1 MKLITISIDRRA
13 SHVIN
18 FERSSET
25 DQPADT
31 YIITKSD
38 DTELLT
44 FYHSDSLPT
53 TIASDCDEEAVRK
66 SRPSAKTDDGT
77 AGIVLQTSQGQSTAY
92 IKSIDCENDTD
103 GNLSLHITLTTV
115 RVTIEPVPPCVLFS
129 RQADGDQWALTLCDL
144 PNEPVMIHVILTFCE
159 PNIESTEKELVLCV
173 APSVDIA
180 DVVLDFGSEASQ
192 MAIFDQSPMD
202 IDGIQPIFEDMKE
215 LLVKKTPAPS
225 LDGRETGIANPLE
238 QRYVQQDIRD
248 ANLFKSVFYAKT
260 KVDAEATPIPTLD
273 ANDFFLHDDPTL
285 SMMTTESEAQV
296 LQQNGEYIQM
306 PNVKISGFGGVR
318 EPRVGGRPISKFRDG
333 FFYRS
338 TINRF
343 ILGAFTKVDC
353 DGQPKCVRLNVLMPN
368 VYTHNDVQSRLKWM
382 KKDIAA
388 MLATNEKLAGCV
400 RCCEVIVVSESDASL
415 LGALDLLTHPDNPR
429 PLAPGKYLIMDAGKG
444 TLDFSIVEYRN
455 GEVVSRFRS
464 GIIGAGNAMS
474 YAYMLG
480 LLHDFFIENTI
491 AQQVRDEDLQQ
502 WIFSKVL
509 LGDDD
514 STVDTAKLRRLMETV
529 DQYKIAVSNGHPDYT
544 ITATAAVSRNTRSST
559 SFSQLDFE
567 TFISYVAQMTEGTR
581 FKPLSKNAQKYVD
594 AMSLRIAADVARSLS
609 IAKAPA
615 FLDDLSPLTSHPSP
629 LRGVFFAGRA
639 FRDKLLKA
647 AIFNRL
653 KADNIVQQELEYLD
667 EDHYAFN
674 QKNICLYIRSHLQR
688 GVTSNRMLSTPFA
701 RVRRKPQ
708 TAQQQDGRG
717 GGLLGSIGRRWTKFT
732 KRAPEVLG
740 HLSDAFTGYDTDD
753 DAFFYDYVAATAP
766 INGMVYG
773 YDLEINDTQLDWILI
788 GGTYYHPTSNG
799 HLKLFYSDDRIFVRS
814 EDSQSVTREL
824 LPDDTANMRFSS
836 LTFATLFPYVNAH
849 TGEMNKVFIPKADKA
864 DTTIATATQAQ
875 QKPTGIL
882 IGDPQSENTTR
893 HKDLD
898 EYEALAHQI
907 KS

>member
-25 DQPADT
+25 DQPVDT

-44 FYHSDSLPT
+44 FYHSDSQPM

-77 AGIVLQTSQGQSTAY
+77 AGIVLQTSLGQSTAY
-92 IKSIDCENDTD
+92 IKSIDCENDND
-103 GNLSLHITLTTV
+103 GNLGLHITLTTE
-115 RVTIEPVPPCVLFS
+115 RVTIEPVPPRVLFS
-129 RQADGDQWALTLCDL
+129 RQANGDQWALTLRDL
-144 PNEPVMIHVILTFCE
+144 PDEPVMIHVILTFCE
-159 PNIESTEKELVLCV
+159 TNIESIEKELLLCV

-215 LLVKKTPAPS
+215 LLAKNDS
-225 LDGRETGIANPLE
+225 TGDSE
-238 QRYVQQDIRD
+238 RYVQQDIRD

-353 DGQPKCVRLNVLMPN
+353 NGQPKCVRLNVLMPN
-368 VYTHNDVQSRLKWM
+368 VYTHNDVQSRLKWL

-388 MLATNEKLAGCV
+388 MLAANEKLAGCV

-609 IAKAPA
+609 IAKAQE
-615 FLDDLSPLTSHPSP
+615 FSDI
-629 LRGVFFAGRA
+629 RGVFFAGRA

-708 TAQQQDGRG
+708 TAQQQDSRS

-732 KRAPEVLG
+732 KRAPEVLNT
-740 HLSDAFTGYDTDD
+740 LSDAFTGYDTDD
-753 DAFFYDYVAATAP
+753 DAFFYDYIAATAP
-766 INGMVYG
+766 VNGMVYG

-788 GGTYYHPTSNG
+788 GGTYYHPTNNG

-814 EDSQSVTREL
+814 EDSQPVTREL

-875 QKPTGIL
+875 PKPTGIL
-882 IGDPQSENTTR
+882 IGDPQSENTNK

-898 EYEALAHQI
+898 EYEALAHRI
-907 KS
+907 SG

>member
-1 MKLITISIDRRA
+1 MKLITLSIDKRA

-18 FERSSET
+18 FERSNET
-25 DQPADT
+25 DKPVDT

-44 FYHSDSLPT
+44 FYHGEATAVGGFAADM
-53 TIASDCDEEAVRK
+53 DEE
-66 SRPSAKTDDGT
+66 SRPKPRSSAKNDDGT
-77 AGIVLQTSQGQSTAY
+77 AAIVLQTSQGQRTAY
-92 IKSIDCENDTD
+92 IQSIDCQEDGD
-103 GNLSLHITLTTV
+103 GNLSLSIGLTTE
-115 RVTIEPVPPCVLFS
+115 RVTLLPVSPRLSFI
-129 RQADGDQWALTLCDL
+129 RQADSDQWVLTLREL
-144 PNEPVMIHVILTFCE
+144 PDEPVMIRVTLTFCE
-159 PNIESTEKELVLCV
+159 PDIEPIEKELMLCV
-173 APSVDIA
+173 APSADIA

-192 MAIFDQSPMD
+192 MAIFDQNPMD

-215 LLVKKTPAPS
+215 LLLSPPNLHLTPLTSPS
-225 LDGRETGIANPLE
+225 NE
-238 QRYVQQDIRD
+238 RYVQQDIRD
-248 ANLFKSVFYAKT
+248 ANLFKSIFYAKT
-260 KVDAEATPIPTLD
+260 KVDAEATPIPMLD
-273 ANDFFLHDDPTL
+273 AVNGILQEDKTL
-285 SMMTTESEAQV
+285 SMMTTESEAQA

-382 KKDIAA
+382 KKDIAT

-491 AQQVRDEDLQQ
+491 TQQVRDEDLQQ

-594 AMSLRIAADVARSLS
+594 AMSLRIASDVARSLS
-609 IAKAPA
+609 IAKAQE
-615 FLDDLSPLTSHPSP
+615 FSNI
-629 LRGVFFAGRA
+629 RGVFFAGRA

-653 KADNIVQQELEYLD
+653 KADGIVQQELEYLD

-701 RVRRKPQ
+701 RVRRK
-708 TAQQQDGRG
+708 QQLEQQSKNRG
-717 GGLLGSIGRRWTKFT
+717 GGLLGTIGRGWSRIT
-732 KRAPEVLG
+732 KRAPEVLNAFG
-740 HLSDAFTGYDTDD
+740 DAFTGYDTDD
-753 DAFFYDYVAATAP
+753 DAFFYDYVAAMAP
-766 INGMVYG
+766 VNGMVYG
-773 YDLEINDTQLDWILI
+773 YDLEINDTELDWILI
-788 GGTYYHPTSNG
+788 GGTYYRPTSSG
-799 HLKLFYSDDRIFVRS
+799 HLKLFYSDDRIFVRA
-814 EDSQSVTREL
+814 EGAQPITKEL
-824 LPDDTANMRFSS
+824 MPDATYNMRFSS

-849 TGEMNKVFIPKADKA
+849 FGEMNKVFIPKADK
-864 DTTIATATQAQ
+864 TTVSTDHLATSIHLQDGSSATTTQGTP
-875 QKPTGIL
+875 KPAGIL
-882 IGDPQSENTTR
+882 LGDPMPGK
-893 HKDLD
+893 KDID
-898 EYEALAHQI
+898 EYEALARQI
-907 KS
+907 KN